1 MAPLVL
7 LSIAA
12 RVHKFV
18 EAADLPVVCS
28 PNFGIA
34 FTPFINTCGA
44 GGVRVTD
51 EASMIPSSFHTTILA
66 GALACAGIVGPAA
79 TALARTSYD
88 GTWSVLIVT
97 RSGECERALRYEV
110 QIENGN
116 VFADGG
122 SASLQGRVAPSGA
135 VRVSVSSGNQ
145 RAEGSGRLSR
155 DTGGGQ
161 WRGQGSEGFCAGT
174 WRADRRG

>member
-1 MAPLVL
+1 
-7 LSIAA
+7 
-12 RVHKFV
+12 
-18 EAADLPVVCS
+18 
-28 PNFGIA
+28 
-34 FTPFINTCGA
+34 
-44 GGVRVTD
+44 
-51 EASMIPSSFHTTILA
+51 MISSSFRTTILA
-66 GALACAGIVGPAA
+66 GALACAGMVGPAA

-97 RSGECERALRYEV
+97 RSGECERAVRYEV
-110 QIENGN
+110 QIDNGN

-161 WRGQGSEGFCAGT
+161 WRGQGSEGLCAGT
-174 WRADRRG
+174 WQANRRG